1 MCTKWLDL
9 QTEQAGHTICLDS
22 PAGVIKDPTT
32 VMLAIVL
39 TGLEEVVMRST
50 MVYRD
55 NLFRWLQGLP
65 ERTEDELKLEYRMWS
80 ASTAMGMYH
89 VRQATLRAN
98 LHIHEA
104 EITLTEV
111 LFSLVPVAVAV
122 PMRI

>member
-1 MCTKWLDL
+1 MCTKRLYL
-9 QTEQAGHTICLDS
+9 QTYEAGHTIHLDS

-89 VRQATLRAN
+89 VSQANVRGKL
-98 LHIHEA
+98 
-104 EITLTEV
+104 
-111 LFSLVPVAVAV
+111 
-122 PMRI
+122 

>member
-1 MCTKWLDL
+1 MCTKRLYL
-9 QTEQAGHTICLDS
+9 QTYEAGNTIHLDS
-22 PAGVIKDPTT
+22 PTGVIKDPTT

-65 ERTEDELKLEYRMWS
+65 ERTENELKLEYRMWS

-89 VRQATLRAN
+89 VSQANVRGKL
-98 LHIHEA
+98 
-104 EITLTEV
+104 
-111 LFSLVPVAVAV
+111 
-122 PMRI
+122 

>member
-1 MCTKWLDL
+1 
-9 QTEQAGHTICLDS
+9 
-22 PAGVIKDPTT
+22 
-32 VMLAIVL
+32 MLAIVL

-89 VRQATLRAN
+89 VSQATLRAN